1 MCQDAVVEIKID
13 PDRLLWWL
21 IPGLVTIELA
31 IVMMDALIS
40 ELGWVSVGAVQ
51 RFFNITREDGLANFF
66 SSFQMLGVGVVLVL
80 ITLVVRSQTRGSKS
94 MLVWGWGLI
103 AALFIYMGIDD
114 ATALHERIGTL
125 FSELVT
131 APDGRADPGFMGQLY
146 DKFPSYSWQLVL
158 GPFVAAAGIFV
169 IAFLTRQLPSLR
181 LKVLMLVAFGLFAM
195 AIGMDF
201 IEGIDEG
208 FENDVM
214 VRVAD
219 YFSTFPS
226 RAVHFSKSIEEFLEM
241 AGTTVFLFVFLK
253 TLMSATPSIKFDFGQ
268 QQ

>member
-21 IPGLVTIELA
+21 IPGLVTVELA

-80 ITLVVRSQTRGSKS
+80 ITLVVRSQTRGSTSK
-94 MLVWGWGLI
+94 LFWGWGLI

-131 APDGRADPGFMGQLY
+131 APDGGANPGFMGRY
-146 DKFPSYSWQLVL
+146 
-158 GPFVAAAGIFV
+158 
-169 IAFLTRQLPSLR
+169 TT
-181 LKVLMLVAFGLFAM
+181 
-195 AIGMDF
+195 
-201 IEGIDEG
+201 
-208 FENDVM
+208 N
-214 VRVAD
+214 
-219 YFSTFPS
+219 S
-226 RAVHFSKSIEEFLEM
+226 RAT
-241 AGTTVFLFVFLK
+241 AG
-253 TLMSATPSIKFDFGQ
+253 S
-268 QQ
+268 

>member
-1 MCQDAVVEIKID
+1 MAM
-13 PDRLLWWL
+13 P
-21 IPGLVTIELA
+21 
-31 IVMMDALIS
+31 
-40 ELGWVSVGAVQ
+40 
-51 RFFNITREDGLANFF
+51 
-66 SSFQMLGVGVVLVL
+66 
-80 ITLVVRSQTRGSKS
+80 
-94 MLVWGWGLI
+94 
-103 AALFIYMGIDD
+103 AASD
-114 ATALHERIGTL
+114 
-125 FSELVT
+125 
-131 APDGRADPGFMGQLY
+131 
-146 DKFPSYSWQLVL
+146 
-158 GPFVAAAGIFV
+158 VAA
-169 IAFLTRQLPSLR
+169 IARVKIGNLPWSITVSWM
-181 LKVLMLVAFGLFAM
+181 KVLMLVAFGLFAM